1 MKYDNYEGSIE
12 SLIQLKLREIEE
24 KEQVKVLYAVE
35 SGSRAWGFASPDSD
49 YDVRFIYVH
58 TEEYY
63 LGLQPKKDFI
73 DWELNETLDINGWDI
88 TKVLQHLYKS
98 NATLFEWAN
107 SPVVYYEAPEWNQI
121 KQVTEEYFSCKP
133 VMYHYYGTANKNY
146 YEYLTEEMVKYKK
159 YFYVLRPIL
168 ACQWIEKKKCPP
180 PVLFQDLVDE
190 VLENDMK
197 LLVDELVQ
205 KKKLMTE
212 AEKGIRIG
220 SN

>member
-1 MKYDNYEGSIE
+1 
-12 SLIQLKLREIEE
+12 
-24 KEQVKVLYAVE
+24 
-35 SGSRAWGFASPDSD
+35 
-49 YDVRFIYVH
+49 
-58 TEEYY
+58 
-63 LGLQPKKDFI
+63 
-73 DWELNETLDINGWDI
+73 
-88 TKVLQHLYKS
+88 
-98 NATLFEWAN
+98 
-107 SPVVYYEAPEWNQI
+107 
-121 KQVTEEYFSCKP
+121 
-133 VMYHYYGTANKNY
+133 MYHYYGTANKNY

-212 AEKGIRIG
+212 AEKRDSDWEQLNQTFIKLVKGIC
-220 SN
+220 